1 MTTSLTLSVTQVAE
15 LLGCDRDTLYDSL
28 KAGTC
33 TMRHLR
39 AGRRVVFPI
48 GTLCADLGITP
59 GMLAALDLIPPAVA
73 ALFPL
78 ASSPTPLRIADSP
91 TKEIA

>member
-1 MTTSLTLSVTQVAE
+1 MSTPLTLSVTQVAE
-15 LLGCDRDTLYDSL
+15 LLGCDRDTLYGSL

-48 GTLCADLGITP
+48 GTLCADLGIAP
-59 GMLAALDLIPPAVA
+59 AALVSLGLIAADTA
-73 ALFPL
+73 ALFAAPL
-78 ASSPTPLRIADSP
+78 GATNTAPQA
-91 TKEIA
+91 A

>member
-1 MTTSLTLSVTQVAE
+1 MTTTLTLSVTQVAE
-15 LLGCDRDTLYDSL
+15 LLGCDRDTVYDSL

-33 TMRHLR
+33 TLRHQR

-48 GTLCADLGITP
+48 GTLCADLGIAP
-59 GMLAALDLIPPAVA
+59 AALVALGLVSAEVA
-73 ALFPL
+73 ALFPP